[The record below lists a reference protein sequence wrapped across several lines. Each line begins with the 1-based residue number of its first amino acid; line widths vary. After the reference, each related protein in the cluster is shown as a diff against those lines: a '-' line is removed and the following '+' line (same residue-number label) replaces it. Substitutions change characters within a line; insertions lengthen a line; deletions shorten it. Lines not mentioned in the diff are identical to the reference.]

1 MDLLSAYTSNP
12 DLIVNKRIKHKAKN
26 EDGTEEAWYI
36 ADILEIVKRSEHDEM
51 DKVRKETFYHIR
63 YEIDNQEWDFP
74 LLQDIKNGDLIIH

>member
-1 MDLLSAYTSNP
+1 
-12 DLIVNKRIKHKAKN
+12 
-26 EDGTEEAWYI
+26 
-36 ADILEIVKRSEHDEM
+36 M